1 MKHIVWQRYK
11 SVFSHRQMINDG
23 LNGRWKQQIIHPL
36 SRVMDVNRLALLS
49 PLMKAP
55 TQSWSPVIQWWW
67 SLVLVENA
75 SDIYR
80 RVVGFQLSISVVGR
94 FLKCV
99 TYNHRLSTWVHA
111 HSLIGSQ
118 KYSRNQF
125 WNLIMV
131 LRKWTSQRTS
141 QRTVD

>member
-1 MKHIVWQRYK
+1 MKHIWQRYK

-23 LNGRWKQQIIHPL
+23 LNGRWRQQIIHPM

-80 RVVGFQLSISVVGR
+80 GVVGFQLSISVVGR
-94 FLKCV
+94 FLKCCDIYPQV
-99 TYNHRLSTWVHA
+99 INLGTCSFTH
-111 HSLIGSQ
+111 GSQ

-125 WNLIMV
+125 WNLIVV